1 MPANVFA
8 FRNGRREIVCE
19 EVRQVIKILFEGQTR
34 RMPGTEYLRMVYQKL
49 IKKINC
55 EKILDLF
62 KLNKKQGEELRLDDP

>member
-1 MPANVFA
+1 
-8 FRNGRREIVCE
+8 
-19 EVRQVIKILFEGQTR
+19 
-34 RMPGTEYLRMVYQKL
+34 MPGTEYLRMVYQKL